1 MMVGVYSYSVILLVT
16 LISDLAVL
24 KAAVYLN
31 RERFSSASG
40 PEEHTAGYVEAMW
53 DCGSAE
59 CVEYIVSY
67 LQNPGHGCPP
77 GNLKLFLVLMARR
90 TDDFGSAARAKI
102 EELGIEA

>member
-1 MMVGVYSYSVILLVT
+1 MVT

-31 RERFSSASG
+31 RERFSSAPG
-40 PEEHTAGYVEAMW
+40 PEEHIAGYVEAM
-53 DCGSAE
+53 GGRSPAE
-59 CVEYIVSY
+59 GIDYIVSY
-67 LQNPGHGCPP
+67 IRDPSHGCPP
-77 GNLKLFLVLMARR
+77 GDRKIFLVLMARR